1 MPGQLA
7 GHRLWKPTVRVLS
20 DKCDNIVRAPA
31 NHRQRALHELHAI
44 ELAKAYA
51 EAPIDEHIARF
62 AEAEQQAILGVCYLK
77 QGEVT
82 SNSFDLKVN

>member
-1 MPGQLA
+1 MLAASAQRSSLLDVPGQLA

-51 EAPIDEHIARF
+51 LASEAFQTDHLIDLARF
-62 AEAEQQAILGVCYLK
+62 CALRIRI
-77 QGEVT
+77 
-82 SNSFDLKVN
+82 